1 MQPPWQ
7 AHRNPER
14 ELVSRSDVDKTRP
27 SYAAIVQDHAV
38 VVYRRRN
45 YLGADGLKHARRTN
59 IPGILH
65 AKPITRIEK

>member
-7 AHRNPER
+7 AHRNPKR
-14 ELVSRSDVDKTRP
+14 ELMSRSDVDKTRP

-45 YLGADGLKHARRTN
+45 YLGAESLKHARRTD